1 MKVHIIGAFFNQTM
15 EFSKHPVATAR
26 AQHSLSSG
34 GGEKRECATHP
45 QCVYI
50 LGSFFLQDFLVRF
63 SQVRFS
69 QARFSQVRS
78 SQLQLRQVGLGQV
91 RLDQVQ
97 LQYKLDILFLPE
109 EERRGSALPIHSVFT
124 FWVHF
129 FCRIFWLGLVRLGL
143 VRLGLV
149 RLGPV
154 SFSYVRLGQ
163 VRLGQIRYS
172 FSISQIFSF
181 FGRRREER
189 VRYPSTVC
197 LHFWFVFSFQ
207 YLGIQQSSGK
217 KFDL

>member
-1 MKVHIIGAFFNQTM
+1 MKVHTIGAFFNQTM

-34 GGEKRECATHP
+34 GGEKRECATNP

-109 EERRGSALPIHSVFT
+109 EERRECVYIFGS
-124 FWVHF
+124 F
-129 FCRIFWLGLVRLGL
+129 FL
-143 VRLGLV
+143 
-149 RLGPV
+149 
-154 SFSYVRLGQ
+154 
-163 VRLGQIRYS
+163 
-172 FSISQIFSF
+172 FSIQEFSSQVARSLTFESIFKGYFLFKPFKLKNQRSF
-181 FGRRREER
+181 DTLLSSMDFLLIFGLSCIRR
-189 VRYPSTVC
+189 PLCSTFRFEN
-197 LHFWFVFSFQ
+197 LTHWLYRLLDGQKTSHF
-207 YLGIQQSSGK
+207 
-217 KFDL
+217 